1 MKKTPITVAETSQN
15 FANCVNGKV
24 CFGLD
29 LTVALTCVELQV
41 NEARAWN
48 RELRPASDK
57 LKSPTNEW

>member
-1 MKKTPITVAETSQN
+1 MKKTSIKVAETSQN
-15 FANCVNGKV
+15 FANCANEEV

-29 LTVALTCVELQV
+29 LTVALASVELQV

-48 RELRPASDK
+48 RELRAARDK